1 MIQKSCLNC
10 GYKISDEFCP
20 HCGQK
25 SSTARIT
32 PNSLITSDILGS
44 IWHIEA
50 RFFRTI
56 KHILSG
62 PGKMA
67 MNYIAGKRVRYYNL
81 FSLLLIL
88 FGFNVLALHFYMDLS
103 SVDLNKESSKI
114 MDFFSRYSKASLLAL
129 IPVMAFNAWMLF
141 RKGNLNFAEHVIM
154 ATVGLCG
161 ILVILLADDLVSILQ
176 LYDPLIKIMSVLDKI
191 LVFSLILFP
200 GFTYFN
206 AFKNFYST
214 LGLVWRTS
222 VFYLLLMIEL
232 MLVFIVLYKIF

>member
-56 KHILSG
+56 KHIISG

-103 SVDLNKESSKI
+103 SMDLNKESSKI

-141 RKGNLNFAEHVIM
+141 RKGNLNFAEHVII

-161 ILVILLADDLVSILQ
+161 ILVILLIDDLVSILQ

-206 AFKNFYST
+206 AFKNLYQA
-214 LGLVWRTS
+214 LGLIWRTA

>member
-50 RFFRTI
+50 RFFSTI
-56 KHILSG
+56 KHIISG

-103 SVDLNKESSKI
+103 SMDLNKESSKI

-129 IPVMAFNAWMLF
+129 IPVMAFNTWMLF
-141 RKGNLNFAEHVIM
+141 RKGNLNFAEHVII

-161 ILVILLADDLVSILQ
+161 ILVILLIDDLVSILQ

-206 AFKNFYST
+206 AFKNLYQA
-214 LGLVWRTS
+214 LGLIWRTA